1 MNNQKQK
8 VSMRNSIFIVL
19 DVCLMLIACGQQN
32 QKETNMEFTDNV
44 KMALADSGS
53 ISLDSPQAE

>member
-1 MNNQKQK
+1 
-8 VSMRNSIFIVL
+8 MRNSIIFML
-19 DVCLMLIACGQQN
+19 GTCLMLIACGQQN

-53 ISLDSPQAE
+53 INLDSLYGRGNQQGLN